1 MLGGGGWGIGERE
14 KGGGVQGAGGRG
26 GLQGRDWGQDGWAHG
41 EKLRFT
47 QDDVK
52 FPVRGGT
59 WGGGRGAAGRGAW
72 ICEDPSGCVSLQSII
87 NDLCVD
93 TMRSTPHLLILCVL
107 QCVSDSVRIIA
118 DSMSLAC
125 CSLPGSLH

>member
-1 MLGGGGWGIGERE
+1 VLGGGGWGIGERE

-26 GLQGRDWGQDGWAHG
+26 GLQRRDWGWAQG

-59 WGGGRGAAGRGAW
+59 WGGGRGAAGMGPW
-72 ICEDPSGCVSLQSII
+72 ICEDPSGCVSLQSMI

-93 TMRSTPHLLILCVL
+93 TMRSTPHLYALILCVL

-118 DSMSLAC
+118 DTMSLAC
-125 CSLPGSLH
+125 CCLPGSLH